1 MEIKKIFVIGA
12 GTMGNGIAHS
22 FAQYGFD
29 VLLYDINQQAL
40 IKALANIEKNLN
52 RQLKKGAIKEND
64 IKATLERIKTTT
76 DLKEA
81 IDTDFV
87 IEAAIENKELKFNLF
102 NELDVITKK
111 DVIIA
116 TNTST
121 ISITEIASK
130 TNKPSHIIGM
140 HFMNP
145 VPMMKLVEIICGLET
160 SEETKNIVKSIALK
174 LEKVPIFA
182 NDYPGFIINR
192 ILMPFINESI
202 FCVMENVGTIEAI
215 DEAAKL
221 GFSHPLGPLALADLI
236 GLDVVLA
243 IMEVLHKDI
252 GDPRFRPAPLL
263 KKLVAAGYLGRK
275 SGKGFYD
282 YSVEPP
288 KPIYI

>member
-1 MEIKKIFVIGA
+1 LVIEAAVENMEIKKKIF
-12 GTMGNGIAHS
+12 
-22 FAQYGFD
+22 
-29 VLLYDINQQAL
+29 
-40 IKALANIEKNLN
+40 
-52 RQLKKGAIKEND
+52 
-64 IKATLERIKTTT
+64 
-76 DLKEA
+76 
-81 IDTDFV
+81 
-87 IEAAIENKELKFNLF
+87 KELDEVCKASAIL
-102 NELDVITKK
+102 
-111 DVIIA
+111 A
-116 TNTST
+116 TNTSSL
-121 ISITEIASK
+121 SITEIASSTK
-130 TNKPSHIIGM
+130 RPDKVIGM
-140 HFMNP
+140 HFFNP

-160 SEETKNIVKSIALK
+160 AEETKNLVKSISLK
-174 LEKVPIFA
+174 LEKVPVFA

-215 DEAAKL
+215 DKAAKL
-221 GFSHPLGPLALADLI
+221 GFAHPLGPLALADLI

-288 KPIYI
+288 KAVKFSD